1 MLTHNQALLAGFNTI
16 YLYSSS
22 VGAYFLD
29 HPESFARNYMY
40 HLYSLILDICQGCQN
55 GRHFGN
61 IFRSSCGQKLFGDY

>member
-40 HLYSLILDICQGCQN
+40 HLYSLILSGLPEWAN
-55 GRHFGN
+55 FAN
-61 IFRSSCGQKLFGDY
+61 IFRSSCGQNFFGDY